1 MIKLIENWY
10 IDADSL
16 SYSVRRKF
24 TEEEIQKKI
33 DENPNSGKTLD
44 DYTDNC
50 EIYGYYPTMEGA
62 INGFIKKC
70 MREKVV
76 KGTISDVSSFLT
88 ELKDIKKQ
96 ISDIISPLN
105 EDLTKPIPR
114 SSKEIRKPKK

>member
-10 IDADSL
+10 VDADSL

-50 EIYGYYPTMEGA
+50 EIYGYYPTMESA

-70 MREKVV
+70 MREKVS

-96 ISDIISPLN
+96 ISDIIAPLN

-114 SSKEIRKPKK
+114 SSKEIRKAKK

>member
-10 IDADSL
+10 VDADSL

-24 TEEEIQKKI
+24 TEEEIQKRI
-33 DENPNSGKTLD
+33 EENPVSGKTLD
-44 DYTDNC
+44 DYKD
-50 EIYGYYPTMEGA
+50 EYEVYGYYPTMESA

-70 MREKVV
+70 MRERVA
-76 KGTISDVSSFLT
+76 KGTITDAISFLT

-96 ISDIISPLN
+96 ISDIIAPLN
-105 EDLTKPIPR
+105 EDLTKPVPR